1 MRPHRR
7 GFLRRRPERGAAHEA
22 VPDALTFRTPVAQ
35 EVLLAEHPLGI
46 GGERDEE
53 LVLLR
58 RELDGLAADADD
70 ARGEVD
76 LEVLHGEL
84 SVPRPVRESSPG
96 QG

>member
-7 GFLRRRPERGAAHEA
+7 GFLRRRPECGAAHEA

-35 EVLLAEHPLGI
+35 EVLLAEDPLGI
-46 GGERDEE
+46 RGERDEE
-53 LVLLR
+53 VVLLR
-58 RELDGLAADADD
+58 RELDALAAHE
-70 ARGEVD
+70 ARSI